1 MNFETFKLF
10 LKRVQLFSLLMIF
23 VIGVTIAFFPK
34 IKERITL
41 LNKQKQIQEK
51 ITAVEMDIENIRKKE
66 IALKNNPLYVEKLAR
81 NKLGYSKPDEI
92 IYKFD

>member
-1 MNFETFKLF
+1 MTADAFKQF
-10 LKRVQLFSLLMIF
+10 LKRVQLFSILIISVA
-23 VIGVTIAFFPK
+23 VITILFFPK

-41 LNKQKQIQEK
+41 LNKQKQLQEK
-51 ITAVEMDIENIRKKE
+51 ILSVQADIETIRKKE
-66 IALKNNPLYVEKLAR
+66 IALKSNPLYIEKLAR